1 MRILVLCGLLFGTM
15 SPISAMALDKEV
27 DMEIRRVEQRMMRIF
42 DTHEQL
48 LKDVRNLQRENE
60 RLKEESEE
68 MSRKYD
74 EMNDVMLKLRN
85 VDIANLR
92 AGQKGLYDQIPLFTW
107 GEDTED
113 CKGIETKHQQTNT
126 QKSADGSQT
135 MRFLCFDGKAMHLG
149 TEYHGVP
156 K

>member
-1 MRILVLCGLLFGTM
+1 MKKLVLCGVLLSVM
-15 SPISAMALDKEV
+15 SPLTALALDKEV

-48 LKDVRNLQRENE
+48 LKDVRELQREND
-60 RLKEESEE
+60 RLKKEAEE

-113 CKGIETKHQQTNT
+113 CKDIETKHQQTNT
-126 QKSADGSQT
+126 VKSADGTQT
-135 MRFLCFDGKAMHLG
+135 MRFLCFDGKALHMG
-149 TEYHGVP
+149 TEFHGVP

>member
-1 MRILVLCGLLFGTM
+1 MKKIICLSLMLV
-15 SPISAMALDKEV
+15 SSAVPSFALDKDV
-27 DMEIRRVEQRMMRIF
+27 DMEIRRVEQRMMRMF
-42 DTHEQL
+42 ETNKQL
-48 LKDVRNLQRENE
+48 LQDVRDLQRKNDKLTKGFEDV
-60 RLKEESEE
+60 S
-68 MSRKYD
+68 MKYD
-74 EMNDVMLKLRN
+74 ALNDQVLKLRN

-92 AGQKGLYDQIPLFTW
+92 VGQKGLYDQIPLFTW

-113 CKGIETKHQQTNT
+113 CADIETKHQQINT

-135 MRFLCFDGKAMHLG
+135 MRFLCFDGKAVHMG

>member
-1 MRILVLCGLLFGTM
+1 MKKIALYGVLFSTLIPM
-15 SPISAMALDKEV
+15 SSYALDKEV
-27 DMEIRRVEQRMMRIF
+27 DLEIRRVEQRMMRIF

-48 LKDVRNLQRENE
+48 LKDVRELQRENE
-60 RLKEESEE
+60 QLKEQVAD
-68 MSRKYD
+68 MSQKYD
-74 EMNDVMLKLRN
+74 QVNDQILKFRN
-85 VDIANLR
+85 VDVANLR

-113 CKGIETKHQQTNT
+113 CKDIETKHQQTNT

-135 MRFLCFDGKAMHLG
+135 MRFLCFDGRAMHLG

>member
-1 MRILVLCGLLFGTM
+1 MKKLVLCGLIL
-15 SPISAMALDKEV
+15 SAMAPVSAMSLDKEV

-48 LKDVRNLQRENE
+48 LKDVRQLQRENE
-60 RLKEESEE
+60 RLKGEVAE
-68 MSRKYD
+68 MSQKYD
-74 EMNDVMLKLRN
+74 VVNDILLKIQN
-85 VDIANLR
+85 VDIANIR

-113 CKGIETKHQQTNT
+113 CKDIETKHQQTNT

-135 MRFLCFDGKAMHLG
+135 LRFLCFDGKAIHLG
-149 TEYHGVP
+149 TEYHSVP
-156 K
+156 Q

>member
-1 MRILVLCGLLFGTM
+1 MKKITTLALTVGLLLPLQSF
-15 SPISAMALDKEV
+15 ALDKDV
-27 DMEIRRVEQRMMRIF
+27 DMEIRRVEQRMMRM
-42 DTHEQL
+42 HETNQQL
-48 LKDVRNLQRENE
+48 LKDVRQLQRDNDV
-60 RLKEESEE
+60 LTKQVDD
-68 MSRKYD
+68 MSTKYD
-74 EMNDVMLKLRN
+74 ALNDQVLKLRN

-113 CKGIETKHQQTNT
+113 CADIETKHQQTNIV
-126 QKSADGSQT
+126 KSADGSQS
-135 MRFLCFDGKAMHLG
+135 MRYLCFDGKAVHLG